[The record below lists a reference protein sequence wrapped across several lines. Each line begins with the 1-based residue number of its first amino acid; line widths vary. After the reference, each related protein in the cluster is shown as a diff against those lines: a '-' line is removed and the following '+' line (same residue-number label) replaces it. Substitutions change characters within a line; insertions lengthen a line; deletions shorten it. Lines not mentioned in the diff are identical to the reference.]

1 MTGAA
6 RIADA
11 VPAIPSADPG
21 AACRRL
27 RTEIDAAI
35 ARVLDRGRYVLDE
48 EVEAFEREFAAATGA
63 RHAIGVGNGT
73 DGLELALRAVGIGPG
88 DEVITV
94 SHTSVAIVA
103 AIERIGGRPRLVD
116 VSPGRWT
123 MDPDALRRAVE
134 GPARKA
140 RAVVPVHLYGHPAE
154 MDAILEIS
162 RSHGLEVVEDC
173 AQAHGGLY
181 RGERVGSL
189 GAASAFSFYPTKNL
203 GALGDG
209 GAVVTDDDAIAE
221 RVRHLRQYGWRERYV
236 SEVTGCNSRL
246 DEIQAAILRVKL
258 PHLEADNAMRRHL
271 AALYARGLAGLPL
284 AVPTTASDCVHVFH
298 QHAIETDHR
307 DALRRSLA
315 DRGIGSSVL
324 YPVPIHLQPA
334 YRHRLEPAGPLPC
347 SEAAAA
353 RLLCLPIHPE
363 LEDRQIETVCGA
375 VAESLR

>member
-1 MTGAA
+1 MTDAA
-6 RIADA
+6 HITDA
-11 VPAIPSADPG
+11 TPAIPSADPA

-27 RTEIDAAI
+27 RKDIDAAI

-48 EVEAFEREFAAATGA
+48 EVEAFEREFAAATGV

-123 MDPDALRRAVE
+123 MDPDALRHAVE

-140 RAVVPVHLYGHPAE
+140 RAVVPVHLYGHPAD

-162 RSHGLEVVEDC
+162 RSHGLAVVEDC
-173 AQAHGGLY
+173 AQAHGAVHAHA
-181 RGERVGSL
+181 RVGSL

-221 RVRHLRQYGWRERYV
+221 RVRRLRQYGWRERYV
-236 SEVTGCNSRL
+236 SDVNGCNSRL

-258 PHLEADNAMRRHL
+258 PHLEADNARRRRL
-271 AALYARGLAGLPL
+271 ATIYARGLAGLPL
-284 AVPTTASDCVHVFH
+284 KVPTTASDCVHVFH
-298 QHAIETDHR
+298 QHAIETDRR

-324 YPVPIHLQPA
+324 YPVPIHQQPA

-363 LEDRQIETVCGA
+363 LEDRQIETVCRA